1 MEQVG
6 RFGIEAILKEEAVT
20 QLVRAEPKVA
30 EMMLKQSGIDFRGE
44 RYFMLIFEA
53 KYYEDMY
60 FLVEQSGQTK
70 EQRYKMDVS
79 KELMKNRMA
88 RLGRLFFMRRPG
100 SVSGVVEIGGSCT
113 QEDIRAAVSELLE
126 SIRENTGLDVK
137 ARISSIHSGLGE
149 LSACFGELESLVRYC
164 GIIGIDKPVAFYDE
178 YTFSPFPNPML
189 LAKNAE
195 MRLFSSARSG
205 DYFGVAQLIEGMIKD
220 SFFNVASSIYVVE
233 YKFAHMKSLIISL
246 LSDVS
251 LNIGVDFLEDI
262 NAMRR
267 ILEVH
272 SAQSLIDE
280 VNSIFGQLTEFSSTT
295 LKQFPPLWLRDV
307 GKYIDDNF
315 SDPMLNISA
324 VAAHFDMCADYISRE
339 FKAYSGI
346 SILEYIHTLR
356 LAEARRLLAGGMN
369 VHDVAQ
375 RVGYGHERTM
385 TRAFKKYEGITPG
398 MLRGQA
404 KPNK

>member
-1 MEQVG
+1 MEKDG
-6 RFGIEAILKEEAVT
+6 RFGIEAILKEEAMT

-30 EMMLKQSGIDFRGE
+30 EMMLEQSSIDFRGE
-44 RYFMLIFEA
+44 RYFMLIFEE

-70 EQRYKMDVS
+70 DQRYKMDVS
-79 KELMKNRMA
+79 KELMKSSMA
-88 RLGRLFFMRRPG
+88 RFGKLYFMRRPG
-100 SVSGVVEIGGSCT
+100 SVSGIVEINGSCT
-113 QEDIRAAVSELLE
+113 EEDIRAAVSELLE
-126 SIRENTGLDVK
+126 SIRERTGLDAKV
-137 ARISSIHSGLGE
+137 RISSIHSGLGE
-149 LSACFGELESLVRYC
+149 LSACFGEMESLVRYC
-164 GIIGIDKPVAFYDE
+164 GITGVDKPVAFYSE
-178 YTFSPFPNPML
+178 YTFSPFPNPLL
-189 LAKNAE
+189 LAKNVE

-205 DYFGVAQLIEGMIKD
+205 DYFAVAQLMEGMIRD
-220 SFFNVASSIYVVE
+220 FFFNVTSSIYIVE
-233 YKFAHMKSLIISL
+233 YKFSHMKSLVLSL

-251 LNIGVDFLEDI
+251 LNIGADFLEDI
-262 NAMRR
+262 NAMQR
-267 ILEVH
+267 ILEVQ
-272 SAQSLIDE
+272 SAQGLIEE
-280 VNSIFGQLTEFSSTT
+280 VNSIFRQLEEFSSTT

-315 SDPMLNISA
+315 SDPLLNISA
-324 VAAHFDMCADYISRE
+324 VAAHFDLCADYISRE

-404 KPNK
+404 KSSK